1 MELLDDVHR
10 LAQPAA
16 IDLVSDDSGAEND
29 LLASDTNQL
38 RGVQNQAAA
47 PEEDGTDFGNLDG
60 VQGGEPD
67 PISPALSYLTIDD
80 SKDDEARVVP
90 EDFPSAQENTGN
102 SASFPHSRQLSFAS
116 DDAESSEEED
126 GYVGQI
132 PPAMNP
138 EEDTKLTRLLYA
150 KISNVEQHIR
160 DASDIERG
168 HFQLLSQSVPGRP
181 TGKSLNNYYSSGSDS
196 SLHEKRSA
204 LRRNP
209 NPVSTRPINRHKP
222 ASSDN
227 RRTRQTSN
235 ALNGK
240 PLSVVVPKA
249 AYARARRVIVPN
261 EFPICTIY
269 MRGDAQFIDQETR

>member
-1 MELLDDVHR
+1 MEVLDYVHR
-10 LAQPAA
+10 LAQPAV
-16 IDLVSDDSGAEND
+16 IDLVSDDSDAEND

-38 RGVQNQAAA
+38 RGVQNEAAA
-47 PEEDGTDFGNLDG
+47 PEEDRTDSHNLDG

-80 SKDDEARVVP
+80 SKDEETRVVP
-90 EDFPSAQENTGN
+90 EDFPPNQENTGN
-102 SASFPHSRQLSFAS
+102 SASFLHSRQLSLAS
-116 DDAESSEEED
+116 SDAESSEEED
-126 GYVGQI
+126 GYVGRI
-132 PPAMNP
+132 PPAMSP

-181 TGKSLNNYYSSGSDS
+181 TGESLNNYYPSDSDS
-196 SLHEKRSA
+196 SSHGKCSA

-209 NPVSTRPINRHKP
+209 NSVSTRPIKRHKP
-222 ASSDN
+222 ASSNN
-227 RRTRQTSN
+227 RGTKPTSN
-235 ALNGK
+235 APNGK

-249 AYARARRVIVPN
+249 AYARARRVLVPN